1 MGLDAVK
8 RSHEDESSKQNIYI
22 SSNNVPTYHGY
33 LKGMGESFIAVKK
46 YWKISQV
53 VMVITSEILNLSRVA
68 KPRVINSIFHE

>member
-33 LKGMGESFIAVKK
+33 LKGM
-46 YWKISQV
+46 
-53 VMVITSEILNLSRVA
+53 
-68 KPRVINSIFHE
+68 